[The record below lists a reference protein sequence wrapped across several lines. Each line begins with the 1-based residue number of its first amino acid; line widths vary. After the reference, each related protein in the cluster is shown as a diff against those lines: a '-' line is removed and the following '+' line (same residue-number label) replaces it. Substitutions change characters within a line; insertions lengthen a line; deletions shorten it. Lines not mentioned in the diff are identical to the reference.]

1 MSDVSNNLFEQL
13 SSIISSFQSI
23 SIQKLQE
30 IALYI
35 VFLYS
40 TIHTNASVTIKK
52 LSEEYVV
59 IKGICDAY
67 AYASTEIETK
77 MHKLFANHRF
87 EPEYSPWI
95 NSTWLNGDNDTVE
108 EYFDFSK
115 DENVCQEYMNSYF
128 ETAIALAVQNSDP
141 NAGILIMRYENK
153 TRCNII
159 EPCDP
164 HETRDVYDFSTSNV
178 KFIAIEYKHAGMKD
192 AIPFELDRSWFLTG
206 NQLLSDIF
214 VRRYLDYQPA
224 PFHYDETYT
233 ITLIDNDMNI
243 ITLDNTQYVLLEKD
257 TYRIIK
263 REFHAS
269 ETESTGTES
278 FESASSDKIDLDD
291 ISE

>member
-13 SSIISSFQSI
+13 SSMIESFQSI
-23 SIQKLQE
+23 TKLQE
-30 IALYI
+30 LFLYI

-40 TIHTNASVTIKK
+40 TIHTHTSSTIKK

-59 IKGICDAY
+59 FKAICDAITY
-67 AYASTEIETK
+67 ANNEIETK

-87 EPEYSPWI
+87 EPDYSPWI
-95 NSTWLNGDNDTVE
+95 NSTYVDGDNDTVE

-115 DENVCQEYMNSYF
+115 DENVSQEYMNTYF
-128 ETAIALAVQNSDP
+128 DTAIALAIQNQEP
-141 NAGILIMRYENK
+141 TNAILIMRYENK

-159 EPCDP
+159 EPREPPDLFDY
-164 HETRDVYDFSTSNV
+164 TASNV
-178 KFIAIEYKHAGMKD
+178 KFIAIEYKHPAMKD
-192 AIPFELDRSWFLTG
+192 AIPIELDRSWFLSG

-214 VRRYLDYQPA
+214 VRRYLDYQST

-243 ITLDNTQYVLLEKD
+243 ITIDNTQYVMLEKD
-257 TYRIIK
+257 NYRIVK
-263 REFHAS
+263 REFDENPVS
-269 ETESTGTES
+269 ETESTTSES
-278 FESASSDKIDLDD
+278 FESVSNDKIDLDD